1 MFIDVNWPFHF
12 LCSRLLRCIALL
24 IAIALLAAVAVSAQ
38 SLDDLK
44 NDGKN
49 PDNVLTYGMG
59 YSLQR
64 YSPLK
69 QIDKANVKRLV
80 PVWNLSLDNQWG
92 EQAQPLV
99 YNGVM
104 YVTDA
109 KATVAIDVATGK
121 QIWKTPVDWPADM
134 VRVVCC
140 GVSNKGAAIF
150 DGKVFRTTLDAN
162 VIALDMNT
170 GKELWREKA
179 AEWKDGYS
187 MNAAPLIA
195 NGVLI
200 TGMSGAEYG
209 TRGFLD
215 GWDPQTGKHL
225 WRHYTIPAPGEKGSD
240 TWPKGDAY
248 LHGGGS
254 TWITGSY
261 DPDLD
266 LVYWG
271 TGNAGPWNAQK
282 RPGDNLYTCS
292 LLALKPETGEVAW
305 YYQFTPNDMYDYDAV
320 WEPILAD
327 ITVDGQP
334 RKVVMQFNRNG
345 FLYVLDRT
353 NGKLLAANPYEKV
366 NWASGIDLKTGRPI
380 ETDVSKRLLAGEQL
394 EIWPA
399 TRGGKNWPHA
409 AFNPQTGLLYANT
422 MHMAS
427 LYKFAAQQPY
437 VPGTRYMF
445 IENKYVPEEGQP
457 IAHMDAVDPLTA
469 KDVWRAPLLDHP
481 QWSAMLATGSGL
493 LFTGKET
500 GEFIAVDAE
509 TGKTLWQ
516 FQTGSGINAQPITY
530 THNGQ
535 QYVTILSGVG
545 GVYLNQSR
553 EALKN
558 VPQGGSVWTFALF
571 PQ

>member
-1 MFIDVNWPFHF
+1 MAV
-12 LCSRLLRCIALL
+12 LVACVAATALR
-24 IAIALLAAVAVSAQ
+24 AQ
-38 SLDDLK
+38 TLDDLK

-49 PDNVLTYGMG
+49 TDNVLTYGMG
-59 YSLQR
+59 YSLER

-69 QIDKANVKRLV
+69 QIDKGNVKRLV

-140 GVSNKGAAIF
+140 GVSNKGAAIY
-150 DGKVFRTTLDAN
+150 DGKVFRGTLDAF
-162 VIALDMNT
+162 VVALDMKT
-170 GKELWREKA
+170 GKEIWRQKA
-179 AEWKDGYS
+179 AEWKDGYTIT
-187 MNAAPLIA
+187 AAPLVA

-200 TGMSGAEYG
+200 TGISGAEYG

-215 GWDPQTGKHL
+215 GWDPQTGKHV
-225 WRHYTIPAPGEKGSD
+225 WRRYTVPAPGEKGSE
-240 TWPKGDAY
+240 TWPAGDAY
-248 LHGGGS
+248 THGGGS

-282 RPGDNLYTCS
+282 RPGDNLYTAS
-292 LLALKPETGEVAW
+292 LLAVRPKTGDIAW

-327 ITVDGQP
+327 ITVAGQP

-353 NGKLLAANPYEKV
+353 NGKLIAANPYEKV

-380 ETDVSKRLLAGEQL
+380 ETDIPKRLLAGEEVEL
-394 EIWPA
+394 WPQ

-409 AFNPQTGLLYANT
+409 AFNPETGLLYANT
-422 MHMAS
+422 QHEAS
-427 LYKFAAQQPY
+427 LYKFVPEQPF
-437 VPGTRYMF
+437 VAGTRYQF
-445 IENKYVPEEGQP
+445 IENKSVPEPGEP
-457 IAHMDAVDPLTA
+457 IGHMDAVDPLTA
-469 KDVWRAPLLDHP
+469 KAQWRAPLFDHP

-516 FQTGSGINAQPITY
+516 FQTGSGVNAQPITY

-535 QYVTILSGVG
+535 QYVTILSGIG
-545 GVYLNQSR
+545 GLYWNVAR
-553 EALKN
+553 ETLKN
-558 VPQGGSVWTFALF
+558 VPQGGSVWTFALL

>member
-1 MFIDVNWPFHF
+1 MFIDVNRPFHF

-24 IAIALLAAVAVSAQ
+24 IAIALLAAVAASAQ

-225 WRHYTIPAPGEKGSD
+225 WRRYTIPAPGEKGSD

-399 TRGGKNWPHA
+399 TARRKELAPRGLQSPKLVCSMPTPCTWPA
-409 AFNPQTGLLYANT
+409 STNSPRSSPTSLARATCSSKTN
-422 MHMAS
+422 MSRRKAS
-427 LYKFAAQQPY
+427 LSRTWTPSIRSLRKMFGARPFSIIRSGPPCLLRVAACSS
-437 VPGTRYMF
+437 
-445 IENKYVPEEGQP
+445 PEKKPASSSPSTPKPE
-457 IAHMDAVDPLTA
+457 
-469 KDVWRAPLLDHP
+469 K
-481 QWSAMLATGSGL
+481 
-493 LFTGKET
+493 
-500 GEFIAVDAE
+500 
-509 TGKTLWQ
+509 
-516 FQTGSGINAQPITY
+516 
-530 THNGQ
+530 
-535 QYVTILSGVG
+535 LSGSFRPAPASTPSPSLIRTTASSTSPFSPVS
-545 GVYLNQSR
+545 GVYI
-553 EALKN
+553 
-558 VPQGGSVWTFALF
+558 
-571 PQ
+571 